1 MTQRSTITLPA
12 HLLAG
17 TGAAVREHAAPRRR
31 SLRRLLGDDDHE
43 PPVPPLMSER
53 IWITSQD
60 DEPEVNGQ

>member
-31 SLRRLLGDDDHE
+31 SLRRLLGDDDQE
-43 PPVPPLMSER
+43 PHVPPMMSER
-53 IWITSQD
+53 IWITVKD
-60 DEPEVNGQ
+60 DEPEVNEQ